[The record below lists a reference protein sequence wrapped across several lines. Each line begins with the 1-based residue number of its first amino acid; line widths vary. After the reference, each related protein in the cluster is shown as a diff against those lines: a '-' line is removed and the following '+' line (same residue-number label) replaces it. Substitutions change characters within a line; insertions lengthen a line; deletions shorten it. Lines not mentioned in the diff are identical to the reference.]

1 MSSNYQEIYEII
13 NDIPEGFVATYG
25 QIASLLKRP
34 YGARQVGYALA
45 ALNDDNDVPW
55 YRVVNAR
62 GEISQ
67 RSKAGYEDFQR
78 ILLEDE
84 GVEFNQ
90 DGRIDLAKFLWV
102 R

>member
-25 QIASLLKRP
+25 QIARLLKRP
-34 YGARQVGYALA
+34 HGARQVGYALA
-45 ALNDDNDVPW
+45 ALRDDNDVPW
-55 YRVVNAR
+55 HRVVNAR

-67 RSKAGYEDFQR
+67 RRKAGYEDFQR
-78 ILLEDE
+78 VLLEYE
-84 GVEFNQ
+84 GIDFNQ
-90 DGRIDLAKFLWV
+90 DGRIDLARFLWA